1 MTKQTCKFLT
11 FRDSFY
17 HYIFQLLLDVESVL
31 SSLIDHERRPIR
43 IEFLTLQVLAVVFS
57 DFYRQHS
64 FGFQA
69 LRTIMHRILLTLTSS
84 TSFGALLI
92 SGT

>member
-17 HYIFQLLLDVESVL
+17 HYIFQLLHDVASVL

-43 IEFLTLQVLAVVFS
+43 IEFLSLQGKLNTHVWGMKSPTQQLPSLSRPWIRVTPL
-57 DFYRQHS
+57 DYRVRLHYTRM
-64 FGFQA
+64 
-69 LRTIMHRILLTLTSS
+69 LR
-84 TSFGALLI
+84 A
-92 SGT
+92 